1 MAALGDEELKR
12 RLLRLLEEDEEFRL
26 AVAGLIGLREIL
38 EELRWLRRKSLEHDK
53 RFEAIEKKLLE
64 HDKRFEEA
72 NKRFEALE
80 RKLLQHD
87 KRFEAIEK
95 KLLEHDEKFRA
106 VIKETKKIWERIESI
121 EREIEKIWRELREMN
136 RRLSSL
142 ELTLGVLT
150 ESSYS
155 RFVWEELREEI
166 VGRGERLLQRRRNAR
181 LDGEDVD
188 LLLVTDKTVYVVE
201 IKVKPR
207 HSDVAA
213 LLAKAELAARRYPG
227 KRVVPVLAGAMIG
240 AEVEDYAL
248 QKGVKVYSY

>member
-1 MAALGDEELKR
+1 VIEE
-12 RLLRLLEEDEEFRL
+12 
-26 AVAGLIGLREIL
+26 I
-38 EELRWLRRKSLEHDK
+38 
-53 RFEAIEKKLLE
+53 
-64 HDKRFEEA
+64 
-72 NKRFEALE
+72 
-80 RKLLQHD
+80 
-87 KRFEAIEK
+87 
-95 KLLEHDEKFRA
+95 
-106 VIKETKKIWERIESI
+106 KKIWERIESI

-248 QKGVKVYSY
+248 QKGVRVYSY